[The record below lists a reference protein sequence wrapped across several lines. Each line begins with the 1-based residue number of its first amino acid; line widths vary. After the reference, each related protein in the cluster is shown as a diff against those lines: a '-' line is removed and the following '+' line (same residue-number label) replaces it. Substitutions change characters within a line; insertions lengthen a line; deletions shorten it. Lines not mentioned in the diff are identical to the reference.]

1 MDTLLS
7 ISVVLNATFIV
18 AIWIQNATK
27 RNLDRYS
34 QRLLKDSQN
43 YRGLYE
49 NASKHLQK
57 EEKDNDHLRYVLK
70 LQDVLINE
78 LNSTIEVNN
87 VEVVDPETV
96 KQ

>member
-18 AIWIQNATK
+18 AIWMQNATK
-27 RNLDRYS
+27 RNLERYNE
-34 QRLLKDSQN
+34 RLLKDSQN

-57 EEKDNDHLRYVLK
+57 EEKDNYHLRYVLN
-70 LQDVLINE
+70 LQEVLIDE
-78 LNSTIEVNN
+78 LNATIYVNN
-87 VEVVDPETV
+87 MDVVDPQTV
-96 KQ
+96 TE